1 MRDHYFKIDTS
12 LPRQSRSSQ
21 ASIISSPASETRTI
35 FQTSPTRFASI
46 FSLHSTVRERTN
58 ERTTMAPSSVVSGA
72 GDVTVSLSK
81 TTSMNT
87 FVRNTY
93 IHTHIHVP
101 QQQKSSRWMEG
112 IFTSPFVAI
121 VVVGVGMKRENF
133 STYHVAL
140 HRICVPPGPSA
151 IRRRH
156 RLVAS
161 AYVCC

>member
-1 MRDHYFKIDTS
+1 MKQEPYS
-12 LPRQSRSSQ
+12 RQVPPDLRQFFLFIQQS
-21 ASIISSPASETRTI
+21 
-35 FQTSPTRFASI
+35 
-46 FSLHSTVRERTN
+46 VNERTN
-58 ERTTMAPSSVVSGA
+58 EQPWFPAVVSSRA

-93 IHTHIHVP
+93 IHNTHIYLHVP

-121 VVVGVGMKRENF
+121 VVGVGMKRENF

-151 IRRRH
+151 ICRPRRH
-156 RLVAS
+156 SLVAS
-161 AYVCC
+161 AYVPC

>member
-1 MRDHYFKIDTS
+1 MKQEPYS
-12 LPRQSRSSQ
+12 RQVPPDLRQ
-21 ASIISSPASETRTI
+21 FFLFIQQP
-35 FQTSPTRFASI
+35 
-46 FSLHSTVRERTN
+46 VN

-93 IHTHIHVP
+93 IHNTHIYLHVP

-151 IRRRH
+151 IRRRRRH

-161 AYVCC
+161 AYVCR